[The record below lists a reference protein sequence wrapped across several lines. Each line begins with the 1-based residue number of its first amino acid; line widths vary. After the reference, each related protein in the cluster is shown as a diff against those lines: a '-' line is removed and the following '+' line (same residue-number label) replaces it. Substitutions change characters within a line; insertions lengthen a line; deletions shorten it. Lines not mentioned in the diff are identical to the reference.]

1 MDEEAIQRRRD
12 LMRQRALTKAQIG
25 LGTEEVLEREE
36 EKSEEED
43 DEDETSEEE
52 SSEEEEEGAR
62 LKPVFVRKKV
72 GGCFP
77 GLAKIFYIRKNVR
90 HRFPMPGLAK
100 IKTTNSNIICL
111 VRF

>member
-90 HRFPMPGLAK
+90 HRFPIPGLAK
-100 IKTTNSNIICL
+100 K
-111 VRF
+111 